1 MFYLVEIA
9 EGDSKIAGRAVYG
22 YETED
27 LAVATF
33 HTKLGQAMKSEL
45 FTSELCIVI
54 DADGKVIKR
63 EKWVKPVEE

>member
-9 EGDSKIAGRAVYG
+9 EGDSKIAGRAVYN

-63 EKWVKPVEE
+63 EKWVKSVEE